1 MSAPAHLL
9 VVEDDPAVSRSVARA
24 LRGAGYEV
32 TAATSLAEA
41 RLDGRSFDVAVLD
54 IEIGDGSGLELARA
68 LFASEQVGS
77 VVFHSATLEPAV
89 QKRARELGVLV
100 QKSGDMTRLLEAIAR
115 AIAAG

>member
-9 VVEDDPAVSRSVARA
+9 VVEDDPAVSRSLTRA

-32 TAATSLAEA
+32 TAAASRAEA
-41 RLDGRSFDVAVLD
+41 RLDGSFDVAVLD
-54 IEIGDGSGLELARA
+54 IELGDGSGLELAHA
-68 LFASEQVGS
+68 LLTSEQVGS
-77 VVFHSATLEPAV
+77 VVFHSATPEPAV

-100 QKSGDMTRLLEAIAR
+100 QKSGDLTGLLEAVAR